1 MDGDDITALPPASRA
16 RRGIGFVPEDMGI
29 FADLTVEE
37 NMVLAAVS
45 GPIDSARLDWVF
57 SAFPPLKTFWKSE
70 AGNLSGGQKQMLSI
84 ARAMVEERRLYLID
98 EPTKGLAPAIISTM
112 ARALK
117 DLKDQGASVLLVPV
131 LVIVGFLA
139 IGAPSS
145 WLTLTVSGLA
155 MGMMIF
161 IMASGLTLVFGLMDV
176 INFGHGAFISGGAF
190 VGVSVLL
197 ALGGWTGAPSLV
209 LNVAAILLAVIAA
222 MTVTGALGWGF
233 ERVIVRPVYGAHLKQ
248 ILVTVGGLIVIE
260 QMIHVVWGPDEI
272 YLTRPETLK
281 GAVTFAG
288 AAVEKYRLLAVVVG
302 LALFIAMRLVLRRTK
317 IGLIVRAGV
326 ENGEMVQALGY
337 RLRLVFVGVFIA
349 GSALAGLGG
358 VMWGLYQEV
367 ITAGMGEEMMILVF
381 IVVIIGGL
389 GSVEGAF
396 IGALLVGLMQNYVA
410 FLEPKLALVSNIGLM
425 TVILMW
431 RPQGMLPVVK
441 AK

>member
-1 MDGDDITALPPASRA
+1 MTAA
-16 RRGIGFVPEDMGI
+16 PEHQPT
-29 FADLTVEE
+29 F
-37 NMVLAAVS
+37 
-45 GPIDSARLDWVF
+45 ARL
-57 SAFPPLKTFWKSE
+57 SMA
-70 AGNLSGGQKQMLSI
+70 
-84 ARAMVEERRLYLID
+84 ERLEDTL
-98 EPTKGLAPAIISTM
+98 P
-112 ARALK
+112 
-117 DLKDQGASVLLVPV
+117 VLLVPI
-131 LVIVGFLA
+131 LIALGFVA

-176 INFGHGAFISGGAF
+176 INFGHGAFISVGAF
-190 VGVSVLL
+190 VGISVLIG
-197 ALGGWTGAPSLV
+197 LGGWTGAASLL
-209 LNVAAILLAVIAA
+209 LNMSAIFLAVVAAMA
-222 MTVTGALGWGF
+222 VTGALGWGF
-233 ERVIVRPVYGAHLKQ
+233 ERVIVKPVYGAHLKQ

-260 QMIHVVWGPDEI
+260 QLIHVVWGPDEI
-272 YLTRPETLK
+272 FINRPEMLK

-288 AAVEKYRLLAVVVG
+288 AALERYRLLAVGVG
-302 LALFIAMRLVLRRTK
+302 LLLFLAMRMILRRTK

-326 ENGEMVQALGY
+326 ENGPMVEALGY
-337 RLRLVFVGVFIA
+337 RLRVVFVGVFIA

-367 ITAGMGEEMMILVF
+367 ITANMGERMMVLVF
-381 IVVIIGGL
+381 IVAIIGGL

-410 FLEPKLALVSNIGLM
+410 FLEPKLALVSNIALM
-425 TVILMW
+425 TAILMW

>member
-1 MDGDDITALPPASRA
+1 MTTAAPDHAPKYAQPSLPDR
-16 RRGIGFVPEDMGI
+16 IGKVM
-29 FADLTVEE
+29 
-37 NMVLAAVS
+37 
-45 GPIDSARLDWVF
+45 
-57 SAFPPLKTFWKSE
+57 PL
-70 AGNLSGGQKQMLSI
+70 
-84 ARAMVEERRLYLID
+84 
-98 EPTKGLAPAIISTM
+98 
-112 ARALK
+112 
-117 DLKDQGASVLLVPV
+117 LLVPL
-131 LVIVGFLA
+131 LVIFGFLS
-139 IGAPSS
+139 IGSTSS

-176 INFGHGAFISGGAF
+176 INFGHGAFISVGAY
-190 VGVSVLL
+190 VGISALL
-197 ALGGWTGAPSLV
+197 ALESWTGVPSLL
-209 LNVAAILLAVIAA
+209 LNVAAVLAAVIAA
-222 MTVTGALGWGF
+222 MCVTGALGWGF

-260 QMIHVVWGPDEI
+260 QLIQVVWGPDEI
-272 YLTRPETLK
+272 FLTRPEMLK

-288 AAVEKYRLLAVVVG
+288 AAIEKYRLLAVVFG
-302 LALFIAMRLVLRRTK
+302 LVLFVAMRLVLKRTK

-326 ENGEMVQALGY
+326 QNGEMVEALGY
-337 RLRLVFVGVFIA
+337 RLRLVFIGVFVA

-396 IGALLVGLMQNYVA
+396 IGALLVGLLQNYVA
-410 FLEPKLALVSNIGLM
+410 FLEPKLALISNIALM
-425 TVILMW
+425 TAILMW
-431 RPQGMLPVVK
+431 RPQGMMPVVK